1 MCFCLGSIAHPI
13 EASDTLA
20 ESGLEVLNKLSHL
33 FLRLGRE
40 VTLYV
45 YLTES
50 FAENAVNQVDRT
62 TPARVLLLA
71 TAKSLSVEL
80 KRGERE
86 VVTKVASSPI
96 YFRSNKV
103 VFNLAEV
110 CRGEP
115 LVEFIEVV
123 VLGYVPLFE
132 IREIALCKV
141 CVPIKALVRSGK
153 LLNSH
158 KVIVGTAVAQLLLRV
173 AHLSELTR
181 DLCIVFGNT
190 ISVFLAIT
198 GKSKHLIDVLV
209 VFL

>member
-1 MCFCLGSIAHPI
+1 M
-13 EASDTLA
+13 
-20 ESGLEVLNKLSHL
+20 L
-33 FLRLGRE
+33 F
-40 VTLYV
+40 
-45 YLTES
+45 
-50 FAENAVNQVDRT
+50 
-62 TPARVLLLA
+62 LA

-86 VVTKVASSPI
+86 FVAKVASSAI
-96 YFRSNKV
+96 YFGCDKV
-103 VFNLAEV
+103 VLDLAEV

-115 LVEFIEVV
+115 LIEFIEVV

-132 IREIALCKV
+132 IREIALCKI

-153 LLNSH
+153 LLNSN
-158 KVIVGTAVAQLLLRV
+158 KVIVGTAIAQLLLRV

-198 GKSKHLIDVLV
+198 GKSKHLIDVLI